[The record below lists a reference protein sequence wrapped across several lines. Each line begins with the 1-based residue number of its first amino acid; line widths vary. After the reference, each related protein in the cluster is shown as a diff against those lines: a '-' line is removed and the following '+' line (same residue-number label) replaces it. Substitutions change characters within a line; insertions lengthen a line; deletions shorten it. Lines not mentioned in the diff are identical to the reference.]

1 MALRSLARYG
11 GRLTCAVRR
20 RSSSCLLVSSLE
32 AMIWVASSSCHN
44 TVRPIRALDTHRHS
58 SYPRSART
66 PRTTRP
72 CLRQPTLSHLLHEP
86 AGEVGTVLGELGAR
100 EAGDGVLELRDGVLV
115 LAEELLR
122 QPVDLRL
129 VDQALLHE

>member
-1 MALRSLARYG
+1 
-11 GRLTCAVRR
+11 
-20 RSSSCLLVSSLE
+20 
-32 AMIWVASSSCHN
+32 
-44 TVRPIRALDTHRHS
+44 
-58 SYPRSART
+58 
-66 PRTTRP
+66 
-72 CLRQPTLSHLLHEP
+72 
-86 AGEVGTVLGELGAR
+86 VGTVLGELGAR